1 MNANSITKSMLKLDY
16 KTKLFHVFVA
26 KIIIA
31 NIPLTCSS
39 NNMAN
44 T

>member
-1 MNANSITKSMLKLDY
+1 MNANSITKSTLKLDY

-26 KIIIA
+26 KIIA